1 MIITR
6 SPLRISLGG
15 GGTDLPSYYQK
26 NEGFLISAAID
37 KYVYTTISEPFKKG
51 IFLKYSKIEE
61 IQSIEEISHPIIR
74 ESLRELKF
82 INNSTN
88 IEITSIADLPSGTGL
103 GSSGSFTTSLLKG
116 LLSFNKKGIS
126 TYDLAELACT
136 IELEKLNEPIGK
148 QDQFIAA
155 YGGIS
160 TFTFHKDNKVSIN
173 SLKISD
179 ETLFDLEDNLLLFYT
194 GLSRSAG
201 SILKDQNEKSISKN
215 KEMLNNLNYIKDL
228 GYKSKDLLENGDTI
242 KYGKLL
248 HEHWI
253 NKRKRS
259 PGMSN
264 NKIDEWYN
272 LGLQNGAIGG
282 KLVGAGGGGFLMFYA
297 KNKHLLIKKMN
308 DIGLK
313 QVRFKFDFEGTKTIN
328 Q

>member
-1 MIITR
+1 
-6 SPLRISLGG
+6 
-15 GGTDLPSYYQK
+15 
-26 NEGFLISAAID
+26 
-37 KYVYTTISEPFKKG
+37 
-51 IFLKYSKIEE
+51 
-61 IQSIEEISHPIIR
+61 
-74 ESLRELKF
+74 
-82 INNSTN
+82 
-88 IEITSIADLPSGTGL
+88 
-103 GSSGSFTTSLLKG
+103 
-116 LLSFNKKGIS
+116 
-126 TYDLAELACT
+126 
-136 IELEKLNEPIGK
+136 
-148 QDQFIAA
+148 
-155 YGGIS
+155 
-160 TFTFHKDNKVSIN
+160 
-173 SLKISD
+173 
-179 ETLFDLEDNLLLFYT
+179 
-194 GLSRSAG
+194 
-201 SILKDQNEKSISKN
+201 
-215 KEMLNNLNYIKDL
+215 MLNNLNYIKDL

-297 KNKHLLIKKMN
+297 KNKNLLIKKMN